1 MTFSEYQPIQSDAAV
16 RFVRAFSS
24 PSGQGP
30 YDFTAHPS
38 PISGHR
44 HRFRGASACWSRK
57 PSNLTSPSTSWHSC
71 SSLPIQ
77 IVVYPLSPCLN
88 FERCVVYSQTYCS
101 VPPPAPARL
110 YTPAYTHKHRA
121 RFGALLQPSLPSLI
135 SSDSHFSVSRC
146 NAPRQFSF
154 DGGKQWLLRSLLWLL
169 TAVFAWR
176 RLRAAAATA
185 PAWR

>member
-1 MTFSEYQPIQSDAAV
+1 MTFSEYQPIQSDPAV

-24 PSGQGP
+24 PSGHGP

-57 PSNLTSPSTSWHSC
+57 PSNLTSPSTSWHSG

-77 IVVYPLSPCLN
+77 IVVYVLSPCLN

-110 YTPAYTHKHRA
+110 YTPAHTQTQSEIWCFVATIVAVSDFQR
-121 RFGALLQPSLPSLI
+121 QPLFCL
-135 SSDSHFSVSRC
+135 SV
-146 NAPRQFSF
+146 
-154 DGGKQWLLRSLLWLL
+154 
-169 TAVFAWR
+169 
-176 RLRAAAATA
+176 
-185 PAWR
+185 